1 MSLDEN
7 SWFTEV
13 YPEAG
18 AALSLRT
25 EEKLHEERSA
35 YQKIEVYRTAG
46 FGNLLVLDGFV
57 MLTARDNFIYH
68 EMMTHP
74 ALFCHPRP
82 ESVLIVGGGDCGCL
96 QEVLKHESVVRVDQ
110 AELDERVTRVSER
123 FFPDLCASNDDHRA
137 NLHFVDGIRWVED
150 AAPDSYDVIIVDSTD
165 PIGQAARLFQA
176 PFYGACR
183 RALGDTGVLIVQ
195 SESPLLHLDLI
206 KSIRWEMAAA
216 GFQHLK
222 TVNFPQ
228 CTYPSGWWSATM
240 AGKSSGLESFRET
253 DASARRFATRYYNA
267 SIHGAALAEPE
278 FMRAALEVRT

>member
-1 MSLDEN
+1 MSPMAKK
-7 SWFTEV
+7 WFTEV

-74 ALFCHPRP
+74 ALFTHPKP
-82 ESVLIVGGGDCGCL
+82 VSVLIVGGGDCGCL
-96 QEVLKHESVVRVDQ
+96 QEVLKHDSIVRADQ

-123 FFPDLCASNDDHRA
+123 FFPELCAANDDHRA

-150 AAPDSYDVIIVDSTD
+150 AAPGSYDVIIVDSTD
-165 PIGQAARLFQA
+165 PVGQAARLFQA

-183 RALGDTGVLIVQ
+183 RVLGDRGLLVVQ
-195 SESPLLHLDLI
+195 SESPLIHLDLI
-206 KSIRWEMAAA
+206 KSIRSEMGKG
-216 GFQHLK
+216 GFRNLK
-222 TVNFPQ
+222 TLTFPQ

-240 AGKSSGLESFRET
+240 ASDSLDLENFRSS
-253 DASARRFATRYYNA
+253 AVVARGFSTRYYNLN
-267 SIHGAALAEPE
+267 IHRAALAEPE
-278 FMRAALEVRT
+278 FMQAALAPST